1 MPIVKVWTSGHQVRS
16 SKGAEQEAAKVEF
29 MDSLKL
35 LEGELGDKPYFAGET
50 GFILMKPL
58 ATSV

>member
-1 MPIVKVWTSGHQVRS
+1 MPIVWTSGHQVRS
-16 SKGAEQEAAKVEF
+16 SNRGAEQEAAKVEF

-35 LEGELGDKPYFAGET
+35 LEGDLGDEPYFGGET